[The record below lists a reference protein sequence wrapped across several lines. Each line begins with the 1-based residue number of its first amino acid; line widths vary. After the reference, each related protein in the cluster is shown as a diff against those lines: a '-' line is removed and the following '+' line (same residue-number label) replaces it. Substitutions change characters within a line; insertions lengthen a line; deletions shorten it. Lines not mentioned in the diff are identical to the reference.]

1 MDGRGEGQRRRQ
13 TKSGDCGGKQFA
25 VLKLTEARA
34 SCTELC
40 PVIHCGIKT
49 RLHETQPL
57 VSGRFNGII
66 SQPQAEHRLSHL
78 AGAPLTRG
86 LKEI

>member
-1 MDGRGEGQRRRQ
+1 M
-13 TKSGDCGGKQFA
+13 
-25 VLKLTEARA
+25 
-34 SCTELC
+34 ELC